1 MDGEDKSNRE
11 PSRIR
16 TFAVD
21 LQYLRH
27 SVAAADRGSF
37 RRAADALLL
46 RQDLHLTRC
55 PLRHLKT
62 KLICPRGR
70 PKIQVDRGIRNGV
83 FRNLRAASGTDW
95 KGPANGSNACGH
107 LLPDCRDLEGDPG
120 LLGQAL
126 LHPAVSN
133 DELVD
138 MNPKRDT
145 LRGRQFLRSHRSAAS
160 RFPVFPASGGCLF
173 SERVVREARSCARS

>member
-21 LQYLRH
+21 LQYLRYA
-27 SVAAADRGSF
+27 VAAADHGSF

-46 RQDLHLTRC
+46 RQGPHSTRC

-83 FRNLRAASGTDW
+83 FRDLPAASGGAW
-95 KGPANGSNACGH
+95 KGRQMAAMP
-107 LLPDCRDLEGDPG
+107 EGVSSLTAGISKENPG

-126 LHPAVSN
+126 LHQAVSN
-133 DELVD
+133 DEPVD
-138 MNPKRDT
+138 MNPKQDRSSS
-145 LRGRQFLRSHRSAAS
+145 RQFLRSHISEAPRY
-160 RFPVFPASGGCLF
+160 PVFLASVGCL
-173 SERVVREARSCARS
+173 SPEGLVHEARSCARS